1 MGSGS
6 VPTGFTFLISKEE
19 DRMPNSVEMELQ
31 GVFELVVLLYI
42 QKQQDYDIG
51 GWRGCNIH
59 LDWKHDMTENS
70 FSVPKNFDVTQFFH
84 QYCFSVQKLETI
96 EWKFCLS

>member
-51 GWRGCNIH
+51 G
-59 LDWKHDMTENS
+59 
-70 FSVPKNFDVTQFFH
+70 
-84 QYCFSVQKLETI
+84 
-96 EWKFCLS
+96 